1 MKNKNMWKKFS
12 VWEWF
17 AMIATIVL
25 TIAVVCTAII
35 IANKKQALDDLKKK
49 NEEITETESNQI
61 SKNNIL
67 NLYLEKI
74 EK

>member
-1 MKNKNMWKKFS
+1 
-12 VWEWF
+12 
-17 AMIATIVL
+17 MIATVVL
-25 TIAVVCTAII
+25 VVAVVCTAIV
-35 IANKKQALDDLKKK
+35 IANKKQELDDLKKK
-49 NEEITETESNQI
+49 NDEITETESNKI

>member
-1 MKNKNMWKKFS
+1 MKNKSMWKKFS

-25 TIAVVCTAII
+25 TIAVVCTAIV

-49 NEEITETESNQI
+49 NDEITETESNKI
-61 SKNNIL
+61 SQNNIL